1 MPINAGHVAATGS
14 TTALV
19 AQVLVYATHWP
30 LQPLDAETAMSLAGL
45 ITAGVGALV
54 MLARKR
60 WSLPTTTE
68 ADPNANH

>member
-30 LQPLDAETAMSLAGL
+30 LQPLDAQTAMSIAGL
-45 ITAGVGALV
+45 ITAGVGAVV
-54 MLARKR
+54 MFARKH
-60 WSLPTTTE
+60 WSLVPTPET
-68 ADPNANH
+68 DPNANH